1 MYTIDHAEQALR
13 QCRQDERTL
22 LRYNIAVLR
31 ELCAK
36 NGIEVD
42 GGSSRPLKKP
52 YIKALLSHSQGSH
65 KNTEQTGL
73 KIRLPYFL
81 PINKKRTI
89 DDAEDRNRKRQRGS
103 EEPSAMAVDTPDI
116 SHGTTPAIPKSPR
129 IDTVPALTGHPAH
142 IPAANAAPVPE
153 PASQPSTTA
162 IPSKRPYPFG
172 GDKARKRK
180 KKKTG
185 GFINVRIYAERKDVD
200 HTHEIQCA
208 LTPDGGLNLVSLS
221 RTLNLTACQ
230 ASRVDVVPIFGLSA
244 HCLPK
249 VLDARYSRP
258 WVGKHPVLER
268 GAIKLLKAKEGYLRV
283 VGQAPPPLRDQEPS
297 RFPSWQS

>member
-22 LRYNIAVLR
+22 LRYSIAVLR

-52 YIKALLSHSQGSH
+52 YIKALLSHQSQGGH

-81 PINKKRTI
+81 APINKKRTI

-103 EEPSAMAVDTPDI
+103 EEPSAVQFAQPTTVEHLHMAVDTPDI

-129 IDTVPALTGHPAH
+129 IDAAPALTMGTK
-142 IPAANAAPVPE
+142 
-153 PASQPSTTA
+153 QG
-162 IPSKRPYPFG
+162 KR
-172 GDKARKRK
+172 
-180 KKKTG
+180 KKTG

-208 LTPDGGLNLVSLS
+208 LTPDGGLNL
-221 RTLNLTACQ
+221 
-230 ASRVDVVPIFGLSA
+230 RVRQVELMLFRYLVLALITS
-244 HCLPK
+244 K

-258 WVGKHPVLER
+258 WVGKQPVLER
-268 GAIKLLKAKEGYLRV
+268 GVIKLLKAKEGYLRV
-283 VGQAPPPLRDQEPS
+283 VGQAPSPVRDQELS

>member
-22 LRYNIAVLR
+22 LRYSIAVLR

-52 YIKALLSHSQGSH
+52 YIKALLSHQSQGGH

-81 PINKKRTI
+81 APINKKRTI

-103 EEPSAMAVDTPDI
+103 EEPSAVQFAQPTTVEHLHMAVDTPDI

-129 IDTVPALTGHPAH
+129 IDAAPALTSHL
-142 IPAANAAPVPE
+142 VE

-162 IPSKRPYPFG
+162 VPSKRPYPFS
-172 GDKARKRK
+172 GDKARKR
-180 KKKTG
+180 KKTG

-208 LTPDGGLNLVSLS
+208 LTPDGKSS
-221 RTLNLTACQ
+221 
-230 ASRVDVVPIFGLSA
+230 
-244 HCLPK
+244 
-249 VLDARYSRP
+249 
-258 WVGKHPVLER
+258 
-268 GAIKLLKAKEGYLRV
+268 
-283 VGQAPPPLRDQEPS
+283 
-297 RFPSWQS
+297 